1 MTPSPFQRLW
11 RASWVAVAFGLLF
24 FPRPTPTFWRGPAS
38 SSPDCQ
44 DLFTTFCQDADLP
57 ISTDPTGEV
66 WSENEAFDRLQT
78 LRKTLSP
85 QKLMRTLYSDRRVLE
100 IRRTERWVRQ
110 EILRWIERQMS
121 SSLNLR
127 DRKELRQR
135 ILAVR
140 LEIPSSLPQS
150 PELLVHGAFYE
161 SHKQGRPWLSQI
173 RLGGAYV
180 LGTTSQSNWVFTLA
194 HEFAHSIDPCEL
206 RASGWT
212 PPALEK
218 LNGCLLGSGVVQMP
232 NDRHECLTRDQ
243 LSEVFAD
250 WLATEILVA
259 WLEHYG
265 KEYPTPQR
273 WALVRNSVRDLCP
286 PPNSDFDSEWHPETR
301 TRINRILG
309 ENAKIR
315 NYLGCPPSEQKTC
328 RTDDQ

>member
-1 MTPSPFQRLW
+1 MLG
-11 RASWVAVAFGLLF
+11 FGLLLY
-24 FPRPTPTFWRGPAS
+24 PVPTPTGWRGLAS

-44 DLFTTFCQDADLP
+44 DLFTTFCQDSALP
-57 ISTDPTGEV
+57 SSTDPTGAV

-78 LRKTLSP
+78 LRRQLSP
-85 QKLMRTLYSDRRVLE
+85 QQLMARIYSHDRVIE
-100 IRRTERWVRQ
+100 IRKTEQWVRQ
-110 EILRWIERQMS
+110 EILRWIERQMG

-140 LEIPSSLPQS
+140 LEIPSSLPQ
-150 PELLVHGAFYE
+150 PPVLLEHGAFYE
-161 SHKQGRPWLSQI
+161 SHKQGKLGLSQI

-212 PPALEK
+212 PPAFER
-218 LNGCLLGSGVVQMP
+218 LNGCLLESGVIQTP
-232 NDRHECLTRDQ
+232 NDRHECVTRDQ

-259 WLEHYG
+259 WLDQYG
-265 KEYPTPQR
+265 REYPTPQR

-286 PPNSDFDSEWHPETR
+286 PPNSDYDSEWHPESR

-309 ENAKIR
+309 ENPKVR
-315 NYLGCPPSEQKTC
+315 NYLGCPRSDQKTC